1 MLIPDPSRQVAF
13 HQLLVAARKTWLSDA
28 LAAALDSV
36 GVRAVKRE
44 LDLLIPTDVQR
55 ILARAGIRDEYVF
68 PCPSVLEA
76 APTLLGYYRLL
87 LGASQ
92 KAFYGSGRGLGRFKK
107 LETHGALP
115 ERLRAEIPELCSV
128 FADPLA
134 ELVRQ
139 ISPRVTSRDV
149 AELPLLTL
157 GSQFQGA
164 NNNTI
169 GRQATLEVFLAIA
182 EVVETHVVRRA
193 ETELEVENASGRTV
207 LISLAADPDVRIDES
222 FGDEIHRQVAIE
234 IKGGTDKSN
243 VHNRAGEAEKSHQK
257 AKAAGYREFWTI
269 IALTGLDR
277 ATLRSESPTTQ
288 SWFDAAHVLGRTG
301 EDWETFRSRL
311 AGKVGIPV
319 SN

>member
-1 MLIPDPSRQVAF
+1 MHVPDPSRQIAF

-28 LAAALDSV
+28 LASALDSV
-36 GVRAVKRE
+36 DIRVVKRE
-44 LDLLIPTDVQR
+44 LEVLVPADVQS
-55 ILARAGIRDEYVF
+55 ILSRAGIRDEYVF
-68 PCPSVLEA
+68 PCPAVLEA
-76 APTLLGYYRLL
+76 SPTLLGYYRLL

-92 KAFYGSGRGLGRFKK
+92 KAFYSASGGLGRFKK
-107 LETHGALP
+107 LETHGALS
-115 ERLRAEIPELCSV
+115 ERLRPAIAELCEA
-128 FADPLA
+128 FAAPLA
-134 ELVRQ
+134 ELIRQ
-139 ISPRVTSRDV
+139 ISPQVTSRDV

-182 EVVETHVVRRA
+182 EVVESHVVRRA
-193 ETELEVENASGRTV
+193 ETQLELTNASERTV
-207 LISLAADPDVRIDES
+207 LISLAADPDVRIDET
-222 FGDEIHRQVAIE
+222 FGEETHRQVAIE

-243 VHNRAGEAEKSHQK
+243 AHNRAGEAEKSHQK

-269 IALTGLDR
+269 IALGGLDR

-288 SWFDAAHVLGRTG
+288 SWFDVAHVLGREG
-301 EDWETFRSRL
+301 ADWDAFKSRL

-319 SN
+319 AD